1 MKREILKMAKRAG
14 VEISDYKSYKS
25 DMGCQCFEFKVNDC
39 GAIYPF
45 DYGYYYGGG
54 ENKLLDAFSEF
65 LAGILNVTQSGY
77 NCGEY
82 ATDIL

>member
-1 MKREILKMAKRAG
+1 MAKKAG
-14 VEISDYKSYKS
+14 VSISDYKSYKS

-39 GAIYPF
+39 GQIHNF

-54 ENKLLDAFSEF
+54 ENKLLATFSNF
-65 LAGILNVTQSGY
+65 LGDILNVQEIHHGY